1 MVMDFIG
8 NIKGS
13 DAVMINWLSA
23 IRSYVDL
30 VQSVSHSNQNPTP
43 LMADGFDVLTH
54 QPVVWKFPDGR
65 NIPISNFASQQ
76 NWLRT
81 LDALSLVT
89 QDPQYHQQARVQSS
103 YFMQHGVHEQS
114 GLFYW
119 GGHRFFNLD
128 TLKTEGPESK
138 AQVHELK
145 HHLPY
150 YDLLLSVDREK
161 TLNFLQGFWHAH
173 VEDWQTLD
181 LGRHG
186 SYDKQRDPHVFT
198 HARHDV
204 VNPQVWPQLPE
215 TKGLTFVNA
224 GTDLIYAAYKYAEYT
239 GDIAAAAWG
248 KHLYRQY
255 VLARNPETG
264 LPVYQF
270 SSPQQRRPIPEDDNQ
285 TQSWYG
291 DRAKRQFGPEFGEIA
306 REANVLFRDM
316 RPLLIDNPLAMLD
329 ILRQQPDAEV
339 LQWVIDGL
347 KNYYRFAYDVESNTL
362 RPLWNDG
369 QDMSG
374 YVLQRDGYY
383 GAKGKVISP
392 FPLEVDYLLP
402 LVRAWRASEDD
413 ELLDLIAVLLHR
425 WQLAELNKQ
434 QRRATLMDGKKPAAS
449 PYLLLALV
457 ELAEHCQ
464 CSQLFTLAWQIG
476 NDLFQ
481 QHYHRGLF
489 VESAEHRYF
498 RIDNPIALA
507 LLTLIAA
514 KQNKLAAI
522 PQFITNGGYIHGD
535 YRVNGESRTLYDIDF
550 IYPTLL
556 NQ

>member
-1 MVMDFIG
+1 MGFTG

-13 DAVMINWLSA
+13 DAMMINWLSA

-30 VQSVSHSNQNPTP
+30 VQSVGHSQLNPSP
-43 LMADGFDVLTH
+43 LLADGFDVLTH
-54 QPVVWKFPDGR
+54 QPVVWEFPDGHHT
-65 NIPISNFASQQ
+65 PISNFASQQ

-89 QDPQYHQQARVQSS
+89 QDPQYHQQAQVQSG
-103 YFMQHGVHEQS
+103 YFMQHGVHNES

-119 GGHRFFNLD
+119 GGHRFLNLD
-128 TLKTEGPESK
+128 TLKTEGPASK
-138 AQVHELK
+138 DQVHELK

-150 YDLLLSVDREK
+150 YDLLVAIDREK

-186 SYDKQRDPHVFT
+186 NYSKQRDPQVFT
-198 HARHDV
+198 HPRYDV
-204 VNPQVWPQLPE
+204 VNPAELPKLPE

-239 GDIAAAAWG
+239 GDAAAAAWG

-270 SSPQQRRPIPEDDNQ
+270 SSPQQRQPIPADDNQ

-329 ILRQQPDAEV
+329 ILRRQHDAEV

-374 YVLQRDGYY
+374 YVLPRDGYY
-383 GAKGKVISP
+383 GTKGTVISP
-392 FPLEVDYLLP
+392 FPLDVDYLLP
-402 LVRAWRASEDD
+402 LVRAWRLSEDE
-413 ELLDLIAVLLHR
+413 ELLDLIGVLLLR
-425 WQLAELNKQ
+425 WQLAELNKT
-434 QRRATLMDGKKPAAS
+434 QRRATLMAAQRPIAS

-464 CSQLFTLAWQIG
+464 CPTLFALAWQIG
-476 NDLFQ
+476 DDLFKR
-481 QHYHRGLF
+481 HYHRGLF
-489 VESAEHRYF
+489 VESAQHRYF

-514 KQNKLAAI
+514 KQDKLAAI

>member
-1 MVMDFIG
+1 MNLAG

-13 DAVMINWLSA
+13 DAMMINWLSA
-23 IRSYVDL
+23 ICRYVDL
-30 VQSVSHSNQNPTP
+30 VQSVGHSKRNPTP
-43 LMADGFDVLTH
+43 LMADGFDVLTQ
-54 QPVVWKFPDGR
+54 QPVAWAFANGQLA
-65 NIPISNFASQQ
+65 PISNFASQQ

-89 QDPQYHQQARVQSS
+89 QEPQYQQQARVQTH
-103 YFMQHGVHEQS
+103 YFMQHGVHNKS

-119 GGHRFFNLD
+119 GGHRFLNLD

-150 YDLLLSVDREK
+150 YNLLAKVDREK

-173 VEDWQTLD
+173 VEDWSSLD

-198 HARHDV
+198 HPRHDV
-204 VNPQVWPQLPE
+204 VNPANLPKLPE

-270 SSPQQRRPIPEDDNQ
+270 SSPQQRRPIPADDNQ

-329 ILRQQPDAEV
+329 ILRQRPDAEV

-383 GAKGKVISP
+383 GAKDSVISP
-392 FPLEVDYLLP
+392 FPLDVDYLLP
-402 LVRAWRASEDD
+402 LVRAWRLSEDA
-413 ELLDLIAVLLHR
+413 ELLDLIGVLLHR
-425 WQLAELNKQ
+425 WQLAELDKTK
-434 QRRATLMDGKKPAAS
+434 RSATLVVAEKPKAS
-449 PYLLLALV
+449 PYLLLALI
-457 ELAEHCQ
+457 EMAEHCQ
-464 CSQLFTLAWQIG
+464 CAKLFELAWQTG
-476 NDLFQ
+476 NNLFK

-489 VESAEHRYF
+489 VESAQHRYF

-514 KQNKLAAI
+514 KQNKLGEI
-522 PQFITNGGYIHGD
+522 PAFMTHGGYIHGD
-535 YRVNGESRTLYDIDF
+535 YQVNGKSQIVYDIDF
-550 IYPTLL
+550 IYQTLL
-556 NQ
+556 SQ

>member
-1 MVMDFIG
+1 MVMNFVG

-30 VQSVSHSNQNPTP
+30 VQSVSHSHQNPTP

-54 QPVVWKFPDGR
+54 QPVTWKFPDGR

-89 QDPQYHQQARVQSS
+89 QDPQYHQQARVQSR

-119 GGHRFFNLD
+119 GGHRFLNLD
-128 TLKTEGPESK
+128 TLQTEGPESK

-150 YDLLLSVDREK
+150 YDLLLNVDREK

-204 VNPQVWPQLPE
+204 VKPAALPQLPE

-270 SSPQQRRPIPEDDNQ
+270 SSPQQRRPIPADDNQ

-362 RPLWNDG
+362 RPLWNNG

-383 GAKGKVISP
+383 GVKGQVISP

-402 LVRAWRASEDD
+402 LVRAWRLSEDE
-413 ELLDLIAVLLHR
+413 ELFDLIGVLLHR

-434 QRRATLMDGKKPAAS
+434 ERRAVLINDKKSAIS
-449 PYLLLALV
+449 SSLLLALV

-464 CSQLFTLAWQIG
+464 CPQLFELAWQTG
-476 NDLFQ
+476 NDLFK

-489 VESAEHRYF
+489 VESAQHRYF

-507 LLTLIAA
+507 ILTLIAA
-514 KQNKLAAI
+514 KQNKLADI

-535 YRVNGESRTLYDIDF
+535 YQVNGESRTLYDIDF